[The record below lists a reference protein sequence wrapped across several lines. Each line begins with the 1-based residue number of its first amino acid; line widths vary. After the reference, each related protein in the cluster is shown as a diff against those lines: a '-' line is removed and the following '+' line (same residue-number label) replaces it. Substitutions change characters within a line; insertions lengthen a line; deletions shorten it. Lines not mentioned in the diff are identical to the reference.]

1 MMSSH
6 PTLRRRWL
14 VDAVVVL
21 VAAAS
26 VPTVAAG
33 ASAAS
38 APSYAEP
45 SVFTIGSPD
54 QSDAEF
60 ALSPGDYQKY
70 SAAFPQ
76 DATYTV
82 GLSRARDWPYIQPGP
97 ADSWAGGKSH
107 ADTINYT
114 LSQVADLILRID
126 YVDTHD
132 SAPPT
137 VEVVSNGHSVESVT
151 TPAGGGAGVY
161 GVGSFAGTT
170 GYVNRPHEI
179 GVLIPK
185 DTLAAGRNSLVLRTT
200 AGSWMAYDSVRLVPA
215 PSSLGAVRVLAT
227 TPTVLFKSDQRQLVD
242 VAVQN
247 TAGSAAATFTATLG
261 RDSARTTIASLPPGR
276 STQRIEVPAAPG
288 PGPSKLDITAALD
301 GQSAGT
307 YATSLPYQRRWQLDI
322 INGSH
327 LDIGYHYD
335 QATTRQL
342 QDAFLDQAVAQC
354 AATASRP
361 DAERYRWTVEQAWMV
376 DDYVQDRPADKV
388 KALGDCVAA
397 GQIELTASYDNN
409 LSDLSGTEQLI
420 RAQDKGTRAL
430 AAKFGRPVT
439 AAMQDDVAGV
449 TAQKIQLLAR
459 QGVTLLINGSNPD
472 HTGRWSVP
480 HTAQDFPALYHWQAP
495 DGSKVLTFFA
505 ANSYNEGY
513 KLDYQALKCGLAP
526 WPSDDPND
534 TCGTAPTL
542 PYHPIPAPSPAKVQ
556 DVTAKLTTGIAN
568 WFPGLQVGRYAQS
581 VYPLTFFEDSTPP
594 MNGIWDVIHT
604 FGQQYAWPKLVMST
618 PSRFYQDATTAPG
631 RTAKSGYSPDLTSR
645 DVSQLPVKRGDYPGW
660 WSDGAGSSAFE
671 TGENMQAQART
682 GSAETL
688 GALAPSVNQQCLVD
702 SAYREEELYT
712 EHTWASPELI
722 PDDPQ
727 WAVKKAH
734 ADKAS
739 RLSTDAMDAAT
750 AALGGQVANPSA
762 NPGIAVFNSVSTRRS
777 DVVTATVPDGW
788 SGRLVDV
795 QTSALTP
802 YEPAGP
808 GKIRF
813 IAADVPAVGYRTY
826 ELRPGANSTGSDSAL
841 HWDSSRGILENQF
854 YRVTVS
860 MDTGVVTSVYD
871 KAAGRELVDPA
882 SAFGLNQYVYRPN
895 PRRDGQTT
903 PDRQWSPGRATVTV
917 QSAGPVSISVKVAYP
932 DTPGGK
938 DGTGAATGVESA
950 GATLTLYA
958 NTKRLDIADSID
970 KTWVTT
976 PEEGYFAFPFK
987 VDKPTVTYEAPGTPV
1002 PLGAGQ
1008 LPGSSMDWQAVRGYA
1023 DLSNAGGGVTL
1034 STTDTPL
1041 MEFGHI
1047 RSMEL
1052 LPRPGRLDQP
1062 GPDPAAPA
1070 PDNGSAF
1077 SYAFN
1082 SLWNTNYRQ
1091 AQSGPV
1097 SFHYS
1102 ITSHDG
1108 GFEPVA
1114 ATGYGWGV
1122 QTTLA
1127 SAPLSPSRAG
1137 SYPGGAK
1144 SLVSVDAANVFVQAV
1159 KQAYPV
1165 RQASSPALP
1174 LTVRLLEV
1182 AGKSGRVRLRLPY
1195 KVTSAQL
1202 ESPSEQPNGPKL
1214 TVTDSGSGSDVL
1226 VPVGKHEI
1234 VTVGVQPAGNSAAA
1248 APLVCAT
1255 DFALAPD
1262 GYQNYA
1268 KAFPHDVDY
1277 TAQQDPGFTAGVS
1290 YPSATTPWVPTQ
1302 GGSVAGPQWS
1312 YIQPGP
1318 LDDWAGSRPHTFTLR
1333 FTVDKP
1339 RDLTLSL
1346 WLLDSRSP
1354 TIDVALNGRSVKQI
1368 QLPPGGSSP
1377 AITLPKQDLKAGQ
1390 NTVTVTTTAGS
1401 WLAYDG
1407 FAIGG

>member
-1 MMSSH
+1 MSSH

-26 VPTVAAG
+26 VSTVVAGSSAG
-33 ASAAS
+33 APA
-38 APSYAEP
+38 YTEP

-70 SAAFPQ
+70 PSAFPQ

-82 GLSRARDWPYIQPGP
+82 GLSRTRDWPYIQPGP
-97 ADSWAGGKSH
+97 ADAWAGGKSH
-107 ADTINYT
+107 ADTINYSLAAVPAT
-114 LSQVADLILRID
+114 DLILRID

-137 VEVVSNGHSVESVT
+137 VEVLSNGHSVESVT

-161 GVGSFAGTT
+161 GIGSFSGTT

-179 GVLIPK
+179 GVLIPR
-185 DTLAAGRNSLVLRTT
+185 DTLAAGRNSLVLRST
-200 AGSWMAYDSVRLVPA
+200 AGSWAAYDSVRLVPA
-215 PSSLGAVRVLAT
+215 PGQLGAVRVLAE

-242 VAVQN
+242 VDVQN
-247 TAGSAAATFTATLG
+247 TAGPAAATITATLG
-261 RDSARTTIASLPPGR
+261 RDSARTTIASLPAGR

-288 PGPSKLDITAALD
+288 PGPSKLDITVALD
-301 GQSAGT
+301 GQPAGT
-307 YATSLPYQRRWQLDI
+307 YATSLPYQRRWQVDI

-354 AATASRP
+354 AATANRP
-361 DAERYRWTVEQAWMV
+361 DAERYRWTVEQAWMI

-388 KALGDCVAA
+388 KALGGCVAA

-409 LSDLSGTEQLI
+409 LSDLGSTEQLI
-420 RAQDKGTRAL
+420 RAQDKGTRTF

-439 AAMQDDVAGV
+439 AAMQDDVTGV
-449 TAQKIQLLAR
+449 TAQKTQLLAK
-459 QGVTLLINGSNPD
+459 QGVTMLINGSNPD

-480 HTAQDFPALYHWQAP
+480 HTAQDFPALYHLQAP
-495 DGSKVLTFFA
+495 DGSSVLTFLA
-505 ANSYNEGY
+505 ANSYDEGY
-513 KLDYQALKCGLAP
+513 KLNWQGLKCGLAP

-542 PYHPIPAPSPAKVQ
+542 PYHPVAAPSPAQVR
-556 DVTAKLTTGIAN
+556 DVTAKTAAGIAN
-568 WFPGLQVGRYAQS
+568 WFPGLQAGRYPQS
-581 VYPLTFFEDSTPP
+581 VYPLMFFEDSTPP
-594 MNGIWDVIHT
+594 MNGISDVIHT

-631 RTAKSGYSPDLTSR
+631 QKAKSGYSPDPTSR
-645 DVSQLPVKRGDYPGW
+645 DASQLPVKSGDYPDW

-671 TGENMQAQART
+671 TGENMQAQVRT

-688 GALAPSVNQQCLVD
+688 GALAPSANQQCLVD

-777 DVVTATVPDGW
+777 DVVTTTVPDGW
-788 SGRLVDV
+788 SGQLVDA
-795 QTSALTP
+795 QTGAVTP

-826 ELRPGANSTGSDSAL
+826 ELRSGANPTVGLDSAL
-841 HWDSSRGILENQF
+841 HWDSGQGILENQY

-860 MDTGVVTSVYD
+860 TDTGVVKSVYD
-871 KAAGRELVDPA
+871 KAAGRELVDTT

-895 PRRDGQTT
+895 PQRDGRTT
-903 PDRQWSPGRATVTV
+903 PDKQWSPGRATVTV
-917 QSAGPVSISVKVAYP
+917 QSAGPVSVSIKVAYP

-950 GATLTLYA
+950 GATFTLYA
-958 NTKRLDIADSID
+958 NTKRLDIADDID

-1002 PLGAGQ
+1002 TLGAGQ

-1023 DLSNAGGGVTL
+1023 DLSNAGGGVTM

-1052 LPRPGRLDQP
+1052 QPRPGRLDQS
-1062 GPDPAAPA
+1062 GPDPAAPT

-1102 ITSHDG
+1102 ITSHDK

-1114 ATGYGWGV
+1114 ATGYGMGV
-1122 QTTLA
+1122 QTPLA
-1127 SAPLSPSRAG
+1127 SAPLSPSHAG
-1137 SYPGGAK
+1137 TYPGGAK

-1165 RQASSPALP
+1165 RQASSLTLP

-1182 AGKSGRVRLRLPY
+1182 AGKSGTVRLRLPY
-1195 KVTSAQL
+1195 KVTAAQL

-1214 TVTDSGSGSDVL
+1214 AVVDSGSGSEVI
-1226 VPVGKHEI
+1226 VPVGQHEI
-1234 VTVGVQPAGNSAAA
+1234 VTVGVRPATPQTAAT
-1248 APLVCAT
+1248 PLVCAS

-1290 YPSATTPWVPTQ
+1290 YPSATTPWVSTQ
-1302 GGSVAGPQWS
+1302 GGSVVSPRWS

-1318 LDDWAGSRPHTFTLR
+1318 SDDWAGSRPHTFTLR
-1333 FTVDKP
+1333 FTVAEP

-1354 TIDVALNGRSVKQI
+1354 AIDVALNGQAGKRI
-1368 QLPPGGSSP
+1368 QLPSGGSSQTI
-1377 AITLPKQDLKAGQ
+1377 ALHGLKAGQ
-1390 NTVTVTTTAGS
+1390 NSVTITTTAGS